1 MTLPWFL
8 KSFRLEKYTFWSRVR
23 KDKRNKRY
31 IVKKNLEPAAELEK
45 LSKNSAKFFN
55 SFGEFPNFC
64 RILPHLPLPVLKR
77 CFLSSCPGSDAVMFL
92 GMGVGP

>member
-1 MTLPWFL
+1 MY
-8 KSFRLEKYTFWSRVR
+8 S
-23 KDKRNKRY
+23 
-31 IVKKNLEPAAELEK
+31 KKNPEPAAELEK

-92 GMGVGP
+92 GMERKEEMLGVCVEWAAGVRGTTERVVNSW